1 MKSELKTCTH
11 TLYLDCSS
19 GVSGDM
25 LLAALAHAYD
35 ELHGQGAGPAFLE
48 QELERLGIAGFE
60 LVWSHKSVGGI
71 ATRHADVIQTSD
83 QPMRH
88 HADLVR
94 IIESSGISG
103 RAAVRSIDALTLLG
117 QAEAKVHGTTLDQV
131 HFHEVGAVDTIVDIA
146 GTMLL
151 LDALDVDRVTVSAVD
166 LGSGFVVCAHGKMPV
181 PAPACAEL
189 AKGLTAFGS
198 DCGMERA
205 TPTGLAVLR
214 TIADACGSMPLGASL
229 AVGYGSGGRSCDA
242 QPTYVRAFV
251 LKPVAVAPEAGH
263 GHGEH
268 HHHDGH
274 HHHDDHHHHGDHG
287 YHIHEERQHGDHCGG
302 HHGAPDYLHE

>member
-1 MKSELKTCTH
+1 MKSDQKPCMR

-25 LLAALAHAYD
+25 LLAALAHAHD
-35 ELHGQGAGPAFLE
+35 ELHGLGTGSAFLE
-48 QELERLGIAGFE
+48 QALARLGITGFE
-60 LVWSHKSVGGI
+60 LAWSRKSVAGI
-71 ATRHADVIQTSD
+71 ATHHVDVIQTSD

-94 IIESSGISG
+94 IIESSAISG
-103 RAAVRSIDALTLLG
+103 RASERAIRALTLLG
-117 QAEAKVHGTTLDQV
+117 EAEAKVHGTTLDQV

-166 LGSGFVVCAHGKMPV
+166 LGSGFVVCEHGKMPV

-189 AKGLTAFGS
+189 AKGLAAFGS

-214 TIADACGSMPLGASL
+214 TIVDACGSMPLGASL

-251 LKPVAVAPEAGH
+251 LHSVAVDHGAGH
-263 GHGEH
+263 G

-274 HHHDDHHHHGDHG
+274 PHHG
-287 YHIHEERQHGDHCGG
+287 
-302 HHGAPDYLHE
+302 

>member
-1 MKSELKTCTH
+1 MKPDQKPCMR

-25 LLAALAHAYD
+25 LLAALAHAHD
-35 ELHGQGAGPAFLE
+35 ELHGLGTGPAFLE
-48 QELERLGIAGFE
+48 QELARLGIAGFE
-60 LVWSHKSVGGI
+60 LAWSHKSVGGI
-71 ATRHADVIQTSD
+71 ATRHVDVIQTSD

-94 IIESSGISG
+94 IIESSGMAG
-103 RAAVRSIDALTLLG
+103 RASERAIDALTLLG
-117 QAEAKVHGTTLDQV
+117 EAEAKVHGTTLDQV

-151 LDALDVDRVTVSAVD
+151 LDALDVGRIMVSAVD
-166 LGSGFVVCAHGKMPV
+166 LGSGFVVCAHGRMPV

-189 AKGLTAFGS
+189 AKGLAAFGS

-251 LKPVAVAPEAGH
+251 LKDVAVGLETGH
-263 GHGEH
+263 R
-268 HHHDGH
+268 HDGH
-274 HHHDDHHHHGDHG
+274 HHHDGHDHHG
-287 YHIHEERQHGDHCGG
+287 
-302 HHGAPDYLHE
+302 

>member
-1 MKSELKTCTH
+1 MTNAR

-25 LLAALAHAYD
+25 LLAALAHAHD
-35 ELHGQGAGPAFLE
+35 ELHGPGTGPAFLE

-60 LVWSHKSVGGI
+60 LVWSDKPVGGI
-71 ATRHADVIQTSD
+71 ATRHVDVVQTSD

-103 RAAVRSIDALTLLG
+103 RAAERAIHALTLLG
-117 QAEAKVHGTTLDQV
+117 QAEAKVHGTTLDHV

-146 GTMLL
+146 GAMLL
-151 LDALDVDRVTVSAVD
+151 LDALDVGSATTSAVD
-166 LGSGFVVCAHGKMPV
+166 MGSGFVHCAHGKMPV

-189 AKGLTAFGS
+189 ARGLTTFGS

-205 TPTGLAVLR
+205 TPTGLAVLQ
-214 TIADACGSMPLGASL
+214 TIAEGCGTMPLGASL

-251 LKPVAVAPEAGH
+251 LRSVAVGHGVGH
-263 GHGEH
+263 GHPHG
-268 HHHDGH
+268 GH
-274 HHHDDHHHHGDHG
+274 HHHG
-287 YHIHEERQHGDHCGG
+287 
-302 HHGAPDYLHE
+302 

>member
-1 MKSELKTCTH
+1 LKPDQKPCMH

-25 LLAALAHAYD
+25 LLAALAHAHE
-35 ELHGQGAGPAFLE
+35 ELHGPGSGPAFLE
-48 QELERLGIAGFE
+48 QELARLGIAGFE
-60 LVWSHKSVGGI
+60 LAWSDKSVGGI
-71 ATRHADVIQTSD
+71 ATRHVDVIQTSD

-103 RAAVRSIDALTLLG
+103 RAAKRSIHALTLLG

-151 LDALDVDRVTVSAVD
+151 LDALDVGRTTASAVD
-166 LGSGFVVCAHGKMPV
+166 LGSGFVQCAHGKMPV

-189 AKGLTAFGS
+189 ARGLTSFGS

-214 TIADACGSMPLGASL
+214 TIAETCGSMPLGTSL

-251 LKPVAVAPEAGH
+251 LKGVAVDHGAGH
-263 GHGEH
+263 GHSH
-268 HHHDGH
+268 CGH
-274 HHHDDHHHHGDHG
+274 HHHG
-287 YHIHEERQHGDHCGG
+287 
-302 HHGAPDYLHE
+302 